1 MKKRGIGFACSA
13 QGVNYHFGHEDVSK
27 VQLLVDSDN
36 VLRIRTAASDI
47 GQGLEA
53 ILINIVSVALNGFP
67 PEKIRWEGSNTTSP
81 EAGGTGASRQT
92 TLTGNALHQACEHLK
107 SLIRSIAAEHFDC
120 PPDSIEIHGENVLS
134 KDKIIPLSEIFLQ
147 ARDLGM
153 SLEVTGSFK
162 APMTTALSE
171 DGRGFL
177 PVNQFGYA
185 AHIVEL
191 EVDTTTGEVTILTV
205 KAFHDAGTI
214 LNPIGA
220 AGQVEGAC
228 VMGMGF
234 ALCEEYVLAEGKP
247 VNVGFTN
254 YLIPS
259 LADTP
264 NIQINFLSIPS
275 PIGDLGVKG
284 LAEAP
289 TATIVPAIANAIFNA
304 IGARVTHLPATPD
317 RVLSAIK
324 EAQE

>member
-13 QGVNYHFGHEDVSK
+13 QGVNYHFGHEDVSI
-27 VQLLVDSDN
+27 VQLLVDNDN
-36 VLRIRTAASDI
+36 TLRIRTAASDL

-53 ILINIVSVALNGFP
+53 ILINIASVSLNGFP

-81 EAGGTGASRQT
+81 DAGSTGASRQT
-92 TLTGNALHQACEHLK
+92 TLTGNALHQACEHLS

-120 PPDSIEIHGENVLS
+120 SPDSIEIHGENVLS
-134 KDKIIPLSEIFLQ
+134 NDEIIPLSEIFAQ

-162 APMTTALSE
+162 APMTTPLSE
-171 DGRGFL
+171 DGTGF
-177 PVNQFGYA
+177 PINQFSYA
-185 AHIVEL
+185 AHVVEL
-191 EVDTTTGEVTILTV
+191 EVDTITGEVAVLSV

-228 VMGMGF
+228 VMSMGF
-234 ALCEEYVLAEGKP
+234 ALFEEYILAEGKP
-247 VNVGFTN
+247 VNIGFTN

-259 LADTP
+259 LMDTP
-264 NIQINFLSIPS
+264 DIQVNFLSYPAS
-275 PIGDLGVKG
+275 FGDLGVKG
-284 LAEAP
+284 LAEAATP
-289 TATIVPAIANAIFNA
+289 TIAPAIANAIFNA
-304 IGARVTHLPATPD
+304 IGVRVTHLPATPD

-324 EAQE
+324 EARE

>member
-13 QGVNYHFGHEDVSK
+13 QGVNYHFGHEDVSN
-27 VQLLVDSDN
+27 VQLLVDNDN
-36 VLRIRTAASDI
+36 TLRIRTAASDL

-53 ILINIVSVALNGFP
+53 ILINIASVSLNGFP

-81 EAGGTGASRQT
+81 EAGSTGASRQT
-92 TLTGNALHQACEHLK
+92 TLTGNALHQACEHLS

-120 PPDSIEIHGENVLS
+120 SPDSIEIHGENVLS
-134 KDKIIPLSEIFLQ
+134 NDKIIPLSEIFAQ

-162 APMTTALSE
+162 APMTTPLSE
-171 DGRGFL
+171 DGRGF
-177 PVNQFGYA
+177 PINQFSYA
-185 AHIVEL
+185 AHVVEL
-191 EVDTTTGEVTILTV
+191 EVDTITGEVAVLSV

-234 ALCEEYVLAEGKP
+234 ALFEEYILAGGKP
-247 VNVGFTN
+247 VNIGFTN

-259 LADTP
+259 LMDTP
-264 NIQINFLSIPS
+264 DIQVNFLSYPAS
-275 PIGDLGVKG
+275 FGDLGVKG
-284 LAEAP
+284 LAEAATP
-289 TATIVPAIANAIFNA
+289 TVAPAIANAIFNA

-324 EAQE
+324 EARE